1 MKDLPH
7 LFLTFDIFMIS
18 FFNYFFGIMKEW
30 ASIQK
35 FADNDEVTPCDEPNK
50 YEHKPTEHQRQYRWP
65 IPDNIHVVTYQKNTI
80 N

>member
-1 MKDLPH
+1 
-7 LFLTFDIFMIS
+7 
-18 FFNYFFGIMKEW
+18 MKEW